1 MSDDDKKTDS
11 HLFARGDATVAAKEP
26 TVEQLLS
33 YQPKVTE
40 SKKFLE
46 NTVYTLNHALVC
58 LSMDL
63 FVAPWVGNFT
73 QRYFDKRINIWHAH
87 DHDDHDHGHGHGHDH
102 GHDHHHG
109 DHHHHDGD
117 HHHGDSHHDH
127 HHGNFWHWL
136 IGEGAGDLGAVPL
149 TVAMDYAAPGL
160 MRGIQTV
167 SEPVLGPAFRWSS
180 ERHANK
186 WAYEH
191 GFESQ
196 SPEAKARAKELYDF
210 EVEHL
215 PQAFMWTAS
224 SSVMNLAVQRLAG
237 NTGYWR
243 SMIAGKLNA
252 SLWPLITTLTIRS
265 LAPNTAQRIDAFNTN
280 YIAEPV
286 TKRLSKLVGVDYESV
301 KQAMDEEHEHEDGY
315 YILEASRKL
324 RGELPEKAQKK
335 LDEARE
341 AHAEEGKDTSRAE
354 ETSAD
359 RQQEDAPDK
368 TIQAANANVAPPRPA
383 LKMIG

>member
-11 HLFARGDATVAAKEP
+11 QLFARGDATIAAKEP

-33 YQPKVTE
+33 YKPKVTE

-87 DHDDHDHGHGHGHDH
+87 DHDDHE
-102 GHDHHHG
+102 HDHHHG

-117 HHHGDSHHDH
+117 HHHDH

-252 SLWPLITTLTIRS
+252 SLWPLITTLSIRS
-265 LAPNTAQRIDAFNTN
+265 LAPNTAQRIDSFNTN

-301 KQAMDEEHEHEDGY
+301 QEALDEEHERADGHH
-315 YILEASRKL
+315 ILEASREL
-324 RGELPEKAQKK
+324 RGELPEKAQEK
-335 LDEARE
+335 LESTKPPLPEIDSATNLISENEDGQTALTKPRHAVTAQQADVFPLKTDDRSWAK
-341 AHAEEGKDTSRAE
+341 AH
-354 ETSAD
+354 
-359 RQQEDAPDK
+359 
-368 TIQAANANVAPPRPA
+368 
-383 LKMIG
+383 